1 MPIVASK
8 LLQSIL
14 TLALLHSRVKIPDF
28 GAVSEHVLFL
38 VFFLDLIVPEPKR
51 LWLRQSGVSRSVS
64 VRPVLAVRRAP
75 VCGEIRTTP
84 FVGPCFV
91 IK

>member
-1 MPIVASK
+1 MAPNDPSCSTVEGPTEQRGRFQLGRCQEGVYFMPIVASK

-38 VFFLDLIVPEPKR
+38 VFFWI
-51 LWLRQSGVSRSVS
+51 
-64 VRPVLAVRRAP
+64 
-75 VCGEIRTTP
+75 
-84 FVGPCFV
+84 
-91 IK
+91 